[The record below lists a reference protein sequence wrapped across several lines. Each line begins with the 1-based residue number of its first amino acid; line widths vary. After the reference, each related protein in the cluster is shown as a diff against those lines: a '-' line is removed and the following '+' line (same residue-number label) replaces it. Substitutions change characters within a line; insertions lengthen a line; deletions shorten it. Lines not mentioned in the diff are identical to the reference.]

1 MAPKR
6 TFVDADTQTDVLCL
20 VHSET
25 QTTPLLA
32 TVVDIQTAPTT
43 PPLIDRMTETG
54 HQNLIDIIE
63 REWEA
68 QLDRRDFYLYH
79 GDKAAAN
86 EITNVDLPRLDDLYQ
101 WLLKDKEKA
110 KKHKWREKT
119 VRVFTETY
127 EV

>member
-6 TFVDADTQTDVLCL
+6 TFVDADTQTDVLFL

-32 TVVDIQTAPTT
+32 TVVDIQTAPT

-54 HQNLIDIIE
+54 HQNLIYIIE

-68 QLDRRDFYLYH
+68 QLDRRDFICTMGIRLLQMRSPMWICHNWTTCTNDYLRT
-79 GDKAAAN
+79 KKKPKS
-86 EITNVDLPRLDDLYQ
+86 TNGG
-101 WLLKDKEKA
+101 
-110 KKHKWREKT
+110 KKL
-119 VRVFTETY
+119 
-127 EV
+127 